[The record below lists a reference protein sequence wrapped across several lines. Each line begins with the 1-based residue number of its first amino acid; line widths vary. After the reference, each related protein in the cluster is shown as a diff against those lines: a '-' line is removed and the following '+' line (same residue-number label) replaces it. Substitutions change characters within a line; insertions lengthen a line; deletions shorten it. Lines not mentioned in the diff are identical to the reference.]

1 MRRIKEL
8 LPEMGML
15 LPALLL
21 LTLFVVVPF
30 FMSGYLSFTNEKLVA
45 GPIASKFIG
54 WRNYERLLTD
64 PDFWQAVRNTFYFAL
79 LVVPFQLA
87 ISLGSAILLNSVV
100 LPFRSLFRSVAL
112 LPLLTPI
119 TVIVA
124 IWAVLYKIP
133 DGPFN
138 QIYQFLSQA
147 GDYID
152 WLGNADVAMPAIV
165 LLSAWAT
172 FPFQMLI
179 YLAGLQEIPRELYEA
194 AQLDG
199 ANAWQRFLHVTL
211 PGLRNTNI
219 FVIIVTTV
227 GAMKLFTQVN
237 ILTKGGPNGATNTII
252 HYMYENGFVA
262 QKIGYASAVSV
273 VFFLVVTGMALLQR
287 FLMKNE

>member
-30 FMSGYLSFTNEKLVA
+30 FMSGYLSFTNEKLVT

-54 WRNYERLLTD
+54 WRNYERLFTD

-87 ISLGSAILLNSVV
+87 ISLGSAILLNSK

-138 QIYQFLSQA
+138 QIYQTLTLAQ
-147 GDYID
+147 GYID
-152 WLGNADVAMPAIV
+152 WLGNADMAMPAIV

-194 AQLDG
+194 AELDG
-199 ANAWQRFLHVTL
+199 ANAWQRFRHVTL

-219 FVIIVTTV
+219 FVIIITTV

-273 VFFLVVTGMALLQR
+273 VFFLVVTAMALLQR

>member
-100 LPFRSLFRSVAL
+100 LPFRSLFRSIAL

-138 QIYQFLSQA
+138 QIYQLLTMAQ
-147 GDYID
+147 GYID
-152 WLGNADVAMPAIV
+152 WLGDADMAMPAIV

-179 YLAGLQEIPRELYEA
+179 YLAGLQEIPKELHEA

-199 ANAWQRFLHVTL
+199 ANVWQRFLHVTL

-219 FVIIVTTV
+219 FVIIITTV

-237 ILTKGGPNGATNTII
+237 ILTRGGPNGATNTII